1 MVSPDGNFV
10 VTNLSFIKVM
20 RISLFRLSF
29 FLSFTLVPLLGQS
42 GEGVLIRF
50 TEVRSQLIKPSVQLP
65 GTVESRL
72 VSTVA
77 GEISGLVES
86 FRAREG
92 QVVKQGQV
100 LAQLR
105 RTSLELRLR
114 AAVAQLKEDAARQK
128 LAERTLERARE
139 LSEGGVYSQQQLDDA
154 LFEFSA
160 WQGRLERLTA
170 EIEQFQHNIEQT
182 TIRAPY
188 DGVVVRENTQVG
200 EWLEAGG
207 AVVELLSLEQ
217 LEVSLDLPER
227 YFAGLRMKT
236 PVRISFESL
245 PGVEFDGQVQS
256 IIPRADPQARTF
268 PIKLSL
274 SNPQGRIA
282 VGMLARVTL
291 PIGEPYMGT
300 LVPKDAVVT
309 QGTQQFVFLLSEDDS
324 VGRTAVRTG
333 VGVGQW
339 VQVEGPLQ
347 SGDKVVIRGNERL
360 QDGQKVRAEQLE
372 YPLP

>member
-86 FRAREG
+86 FQAREG

-139 LSEGGVYSQQQLDDA
+139 LSEGGVYSQQ
-154 LFEFSA
+154 
-160 WQGRLERLTA
+160 
-170 EIEQFQHNIEQT
+170 
-182 TIRAPY
+182 
-188 DGVVVRENTQVG
+188 
-200 EWLEAGG
+200 
-207 AVVELLSLEQ
+207 
-217 LEVSLDLPER
+217 
-227 YFAGLRMKT
+227 
-236 PVRISFESL
+236 
-245 PGVEFDGQVQS
+245 
-256 IIPRADPQARTF
+256 
-268 PIKLSL
+268 
-274 SNPQGRIA
+274 
-282 VGMLARVTL
+282 
-291 PIGEPYMGT
+291 
-300 LVPKDAVVT
+300 
-309 QGTQQFVFLLSEDDS
+309 
-324 VGRTAVRTG
+324 
-333 VGVGQW
+333 
-339 VQVEGPLQ
+339 
-347 SGDKVVIRGNERL
+347 
-360 QDGQKVRAEQLE
+360 
-372 YPLP
+372 